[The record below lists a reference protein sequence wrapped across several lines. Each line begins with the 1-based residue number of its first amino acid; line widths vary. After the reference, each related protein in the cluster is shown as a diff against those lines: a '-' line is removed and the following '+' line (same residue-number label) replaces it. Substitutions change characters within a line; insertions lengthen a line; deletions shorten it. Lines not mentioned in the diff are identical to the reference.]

1 MKIEVL
7 SKGLFSLIID
17 NGRVGQ
23 QRDGFCESGPMDSNA
38 YDWANFLAFNL
49 DGTPC
54 IEAIGE
60 VRLKVDEDCV
70 IAVTGRESTLCV
82 DGSVREVYQSQTIP
96 AGSTITFGS
105 TLLGSKAYLAIGGNW
120 QVPKVVGSAS
130 TVVREQLGGLD
141 GKGSA
146 LKDSDCF
153 EVLANSRIQNNAKM
167 RSLPTNHIDDYGF
180 LEAIRVV
187 PGYQFSNFS
196 AVALRTF
203 ETSTYTVSSSI
214 DRMGFRL
221 TGEPVASDIED
232 MRSEA
237 IHLGAIQ
244 VPGDGQPIVMMRDR
258 QTLGGYPK
266 LGCVSPCDISRL
278 AQAVPG
284 EKVNFAFQNEE
295 EARADWLLMTSRR
308 RRLQG
313 EIL

>member
-1 MKIEVL
+1 
-7 SKGLFSLIID
+7 
-17 NGRVGQ
+17 
-23 QRDGFCESGPMDSNA
+23 
-38 YDWANFLAFNL
+38 
-49 DGTPC
+49 
-54 IEAIGE
+54 
-60 VRLKVDEDCV
+60 
-70 IAVTGRESTLCV
+70 
-82 DGSVREVYQSQTIP
+82 
-96 AGSTITFGS
+96 
-105 TLLGSKAYLAIGGNW
+105 
-120 QVPKVVGSAS
+120 
-130 TVVREQLGGLD
+130 LD
-141 GKGSA
+141 GKGCA
-146 LKDSDCF
+146 LKDGDCIDIS
-153 EVLANSRIQNNAKM
+153 ANSRIKSTARM
-167 RSLPTNHIDDYGF
+167 RTLSRQHIDNYGF
-180 LEAIRVV
+180 LESIRVI
-187 PGYQFSNFS
+187 PGYQFSSFS

-203 ETSTYTVSSSI
+203 ETSSYTVSSAI

-221 TGEPVASDIED
+221 TGESVTADIEN

-284 EKVNFAFQNEE
+284 EKVNFVFQHEE

>member
-1 MKIEVL
+1 MKIRVL
-7 SKGLFSLIID
+7 NKGLFSLIID
-17 NGRVGQ
+17 NGRVGR
-23 QRDGFCESGPMDSNA
+23 QRDGFCESGPMDSSA

-60 VRLKVDEDCV
+60 VQLQVDEDCI
-70 IAVTGRESTLCV
+70 IAVTGREPELSI
-82 DGSVREVYQSQTIP
+82 DGRPISPYQSQKIP
-96 AGSTITFGS
+96 AGAIITFGCA
-105 TLLGSKAYLAIGGNW
+105 LLGSKAYLAICGNW
-120 QVPKVVGSAS
+120 QVPKAVGSAC
-130 TVVREQLGGLD
+130 TVVREQLGGID
-141 GKGSA
+141 GKGSVLKDGDCIEVFA
-146 LKDSDCF
+146 NTRIKDSD
-153 EVLANSRIQNNAKM
+153 KM
-167 RSLPTNHIDDYGF
+167 RSLPTHLIDDYGF

-187 PGYQFSNFS
+187 PGYQFSCFS
-196 AVALRTF
+196 TVAVRTF
-203 ETSTYTVSSSI
+203 ETSTYTVSSAI
-214 DRMGFRL
+214 DRMGFRF
-221 TGEPVASDIED
+221 TGESVTADMEN

-266 LGCVSPCDISRL
+266 LGCVSPCDINRL

-284 EKVNFAFQNEE
+284 EKVNFIFQNEE
-295 EARADWLLMTSRR
+295 EARVDWLLMTSRR

>member
-1 MKIEVL
+1 MRIEVL

-17 NGRVGQ
+17 NGRVGR

-60 VRLKVDEDCV
+60 MRLRVDEDCI
-70 IAVTGRESTLCV
+70 IAVTGRNPSLDV
-82 DGSVREVYQSQTIP
+82 DGNAKTTYQSQKVP
-96 AGSTITFGS
+96 AGATITFGS
-105 TLLGSKAYLAIGGNW
+105 TSLGCKAYLAVGGNW
-120 QVPKVVGSAS
+120 QVPKAVGSAC

-141 GKGSA
+141 NKGSV
-146 LKDSDCF
+146 LKVGDCI
-153 EVLANSRIQNNAKM
+153 EVLANTRNQDSAKM
-167 RSLPTNHIDDYGF
+167 RTLPQQHIDDYGF
-180 LEAIRVV
+180 LESIRVI
-187 PGYQFSNFS
+187 PGYQFSSFS
-196 AVALRTF
+196 TVAMRTF
-203 ETSTYTVSSSI
+203 ETSSYTVSSAI

-221 TGEPVASDIED
+221 TGEPVTADIEN

-278 AQAVPG
+278 AQAMPG
-284 EKVNFAFQNEE
+284 EKVNFVFQHEE

>member
-1 MKIEVL
+1 MRIEVL
-7 SKGLFSLIID
+7 SKGLFALIID
-17 NGRVGQ
+17 NGRVGR
-23 QRDGFCESGPMDSNA
+23 QRDGFCESGPMDSSA

-60 VRLKVDEDCV
+60 MQLRVDEDCI
-70 IAVTGRESTLCV
+70 IAVTGREPILLV
-82 DGSVREVYQSQTIP
+82 DGNAESSYQSQKIS

-105 TLLGSKAYLAIGGNW
+105 TLLGSKAYLAICGNW
-120 QVPKVVGSAS
+120 QVPKTVGSAC
-130 TVVREQLGGLD
+130 TVVREKLGGLD

-146 LKDSDCF
+146 LKDNDCF
-153 EVLANSRIQNNAKM
+153 EVLANTRMKDSTKM
-167 RSLPTNHIDDYGF
+167 RRLSRQYIDDYGF
-180 LEAIRVV
+180 LESIRVV
-187 PGYQFSNFS
+187 PGYQFSSFS
-196 AVALRTF
+196 NLALRTF
-203 ETSTYTVSSSI
+203 ETSKYTVSSSI
-214 DRMGFRL
+214 DRMGFRF
-221 TGEPVASDIED
+221 TGEPVASDMEN

-244 VPGDGQPIVMMRDR
+244 VPSDGQPIVMMRDR

-266 LGCVSPCDISRL
+266 LGCVSPCDINRL

-284 EKVNFAFQNEE
+284 EKVNFTFQDEE

>member
-1 MKIEVL
+1 MRIEVL
-7 SKGLFSLIID
+7 NKGLFSLIVD
-17 NGRVGQ
+17 NGRVGR
-23 QRDGFCESGPMDSNA
+23 QRDGFCESGPMDNIA

-60 VRLKVDEDCV
+60 MSLRVDEDCV
-70 IAVTGRESTLCV
+70 IAVTGREAQLKINDKPEST
-82 DGSVREVYQSQTIP
+82 YQSQKVLAGATI
-96 AGSTITFGS
+96 SFGS
-105 TLLGSKAYLAIGGNW
+105 ALLGSKVYLAICGNW
-120 QVPKVVGSAS
+120 QVPKVVGSAC
-130 TVVREQLGGLD
+130 TVVREKLGGLD
-141 GKGSA
+141 GKGSV
-146 LKDSDCF
+146 LKVGDCF
-153 EVLANSRIQNNAKM
+153 DINANARAKENAAQ
-167 RSLPTNHIDDYGF
+167 RSLPQQYRDDYGF
-180 LEAIRVV
+180 LESIRVI
-187 PGYQFSNFS
+187 PGYQYASFSRV
-196 AVALRTF
+196 AVRTF
-203 ETSTYTVSSSI
+203 ESSTYTVSSSI
-214 DRMGFRL
+214 DRMGFRF
-221 TGEPVASDIED
+221 TGEAVASDIVD

-284 EKVNFAFQNEE
+284 EKVNFTFQNDE
-295 EARADWLLMTSRR
+295 EARADWLLMTSKR

>member
-49 DGTPC
+49 DGSPC
-54 IEAIGE
+54 FEAIGE
-60 VRLKVDEDCV
+60 MRLRVDEDCI
-70 IAVTGRESTLCV
+70 IAVTGREPSLDV
-82 DGSVREVYQSQTIP
+82 DGNAKATYQSQHVP
-96 AGSTITFGS
+96 AGATITFGS
-105 TLLGSKAYLAIGGNW
+105 ALLGSKAYLAIGGNW
-120 QVPKVVGSAS
+120 HVPKAVGSAC

-141 GKGSA
+141 GKGCA
-146 LKDSDCF
+146 LKDGDCIDIS
-153 EVLANSRIQNNAKM
+153 ANSRIKSTARM
-167 RSLPTNHIDDYGF
+167 RTLSRQHIDNYGF
-180 LEAIRVV
+180 LESIRVI
-187 PGYQFSNFS
+187 PGYQFSSFS

-203 ETSTYTVSSSI
+203 ETSSYTVSSAI

-221 TGEPVASDIED
+221 TGESVTADIEN

-284 EKVNFAFQNEE
+284 EKVNFVFQHEE
-295 EARADWLLMTSRR
+295 EARADWTLMTSRR

>member
-1 MKIEVL
+1 MRINVL

-17 NGRVGQ
+17 KGRVGK

-60 VRLKVDEDCV
+60 MQIRVDEDCV
-70 IAVTGRESTLCV
+70 IAVTGREPSLEI
-82 DGSVREVYQSQTIP
+82 DGIAKAVYQSQKVS
-96 AGSTITFGS
+96 AGATITFKS
-105 TLLGSKAYLAIGGNW
+105 ALLGSKAYLAICGNW
-120 QVPKVVGSAS
+120 QVPKAVGSAC

-141 GKGSA
+141 GKGCV
-146 LKDSDCF
+146 LKDGDCI
-153 EVLANSRIQNNAKM
+153 EVLANTRVKDNAKM
-167 RSLPTNHIDDYGF
+167 RTLAQQHIDDYGF
-180 LEAIRVV
+180 IESIRVI
-187 PGYQFSNFS
+187 PGYQFTSFS
-196 AVALRTF
+196 TVAIRTF

-221 TGEPVASDIED
+221 TGESVASDIEN

-284 EKVNFAFQNEE
+284 EKVNFVFQDEE

>member
-1 MKIEVL
+1 MRIEVL

-17 NGRVGQ
+17 NGRVGR
-23 QRDGFCESGPMDSNA
+23 QRDGFCESGPMHSNA

-60 VRLKVDEDCV
+60 MRLRVDEDCI
-70 IAVTGRESTLCV
+70 IAVTGRDPSLDVNGHAKTT
-82 DGSVREVYQSQTIP
+82 YQSQKVP
-96 AGSTITFGS
+96 AGATITFGS
-105 TLLGSKAYLAIGGNW
+105 TSLGCKAYLAVGGNW
-120 QVPKVVGSAS
+120 QVPKAVGSAC

-141 GKGSA
+141 GKGSV
-146 LKDSDCF
+146 LKEGDCI
-153 EVLANSRIQNNAKM
+153 EVLANTRNQDSAKM
-167 RSLPTNHIDDYGF
+167 RTLPQQHIDDYGF
-180 LEAIRVV
+180 LESIRVI
-187 PGYQFSNFS
+187 PGYQFSSFS
-196 AVALRTF
+196 TVAMRIF
-203 ETSTYTVSSSI
+203 ETSSYTVSSAI
-214 DRMGFRL
+214 DRMGFRF
-221 TGEPVASDIED
+221 TGEPVTADIEN

-278 AQAVPG
+278 AQAMPG
-284 EKVNFAFQNEE
+284 EKVNFVFQHEE

-308 RRLQG
+308 RHIQG

>member
-17 NGRVGQ
+17 SGRVGR
-23 QRDGFCESGPMDSNA
+23 QRDGFCESGPMDGNA

-60 VRLKVDEDCV
+60 MRLRVDENCI
-70 IAVTGRESTLCV
+70 IAVTGREPTLNI
-82 DGSVREVYQSQTIP
+82 DGSAKEPYHSQKVT
-96 AGSTITFGS
+96 AGSVITFSSG
-105 TLLGSKAYLAIGGNW
+105 LLGSKAYLAIGGNW
-120 QVPKVVGSAS
+120 QVPKAVGSAC
-130 TVVREQLGGLD
+130 TVVREQLGGLN
-141 GKGSA
+141 GQGSA
-146 LKDSDCF
+146 LKDGDSI
-153 EVLANSRIQNNAKM
+153 EVLANNRNQDKAKM
-167 RSLPTNHIDDYGF
+167 RRLPHQHIDEYGF
-180 LEAIRVV
+180 IESIRVI
-187 PGYQFSNFS
+187 PGYQFSSFS
-196 AVALRTF
+196 KVALRTF
-203 ETSTYTVSSSI
+203 ETSSYTVSSSI

-221 TGEPVASDIED
+221 TGESVTADIEN

-284 EKVNFAFQNEE
+284 EKVNFVFQNEE

>member
-1 MKIEVL
+1 MRIEVL
-7 SKGLFSLIID
+7 RKGLFSLIID
-17 NGRVGQ
+17 KGRVGR
-23 QRDGFCESGPMDSNA
+23 QRDGFCQSGPMDNNA
-38 YDWANFLAFNL
+38 YDWANFLALNL

-60 VRLKVDEDCV
+60 MQIRVDQDCI
-70 IAVTGRESTLCV
+70 IAVTGREPSLDV
-82 DGSVREVYQSQTIP
+82 DGVARATYQSQKVA
-96 AGSTITFGS
+96 AGATITFKS
-105 TLLGSKAYLAIGGNW
+105 ALLGSKAYLAVYGNW
-120 QVPKVVGSAS
+120 QVPKAVGSAC

-141 GKGSA
+141 GKGRV
-146 LKDSDCF
+146 LKDGDCI
-153 EVLANSRIQNNAKM
+153 EVLANTRMKDNVKM
-167 RSLPTNHIDDYGF
+167 RTLAQQFIDDYGF
-180 LEAIRVV
+180 LESIRVV
-187 PGYQFSNFS
+187 PGYQFSSFS
-196 AVALRTF
+196 NVAIRTF

-214 DRMGFRL
+214 DRMGFRF
-221 TGEPVASDIED
+221 TGESVASDMVG

-284 EKVNFAFQNEE
+284 EKVNFVFQNEE
-295 EARADWLLMTSRR
+295 EARADWLLTTSRR

-313 EIL
+313 EIV

>member
-1 MKIEVL
+1 MRIEVL
-7 SKGLFSLIID
+7 NKGLFSLIID
-17 NGRVGQ
+17 SGRVGR

-54 IEAIGE
+54 IEALGE
-60 VRLKVDEDCV
+60 MQLQVNEDCI
-70 IAVTGRESTLCV
+70 IAVTGRETTLDI
-82 DGSVREVYQSQTIP
+82 DGTQSAPYQSQP
-96 AGSTITFGS
+96 VSAGAVITFGS

-120 QVPKVVGSAS
+120 LVPKAVGSAC

-141 GKGSA
+141 GMGSV
-146 LKDSDCF
+146 LREGDTI
-153 EVLANSRIQNNAKM
+153 EVLANTRNQDSAKM
-167 RSLPTNHIDDYGF
+167 RMLAQQHIDDYRF
-180 LEAIRVV
+180 LESIRVI
-187 PGYQFSNFS
+187 PGYQFSSFS
-196 AVALRTF
+196 KVALRTF
-203 ETSTYTVSSSI
+203 ETSSYTVSSSI

-221 TGEPVASDIED
+221 TGESVSAEIEN

-237 IHLGAIQ
+237 IHLDAIQ

-284 EKVNFAFQNEE
+284 EKVNFVFQNEE

>member
-7 SKGLFSLIID
+7 NKGLYSLIID
-17 NGRVGQ
+17 NGRVGR

-60 VRLKVDEDCV
+60 MRLKVDEDCTV
-70 IAVTGRESTLCV
+70 AVTGREPTLCI
-82 DGSVREVYQSQTIP
+82 DGTPSAAYQSQQVS
-96 AGSTITFGS
+96 AGAVITFGS
-105 TLLGSKAYLAIGGNW
+105 ALLGSKVYLAIGGNW
-120 QVPKVVGSAS
+120 QVPKAVGSAC

-146 LKDSDCF
+146 LKEGDCI
-153 EVLANSRIQNNAKM
+153 EVLTNTRNQVSAKM
-167 RSLPTNHIDDYGF
+167 RSLQQRHIDDYGF
-180 LEAIRVV
+180 LESIRVI

-196 AVALRTF
+196 TVALRTF
-203 ETSTYTVSSSI
+203 ETSSYTVSSAI

-221 TGEPVASDIED
+221 IGEPVTADIEN

-237 IHLGAIQ
+237 IRLGAIQ

-284 EKVNFAFQNEE
+284 EKVNFVFQDEE